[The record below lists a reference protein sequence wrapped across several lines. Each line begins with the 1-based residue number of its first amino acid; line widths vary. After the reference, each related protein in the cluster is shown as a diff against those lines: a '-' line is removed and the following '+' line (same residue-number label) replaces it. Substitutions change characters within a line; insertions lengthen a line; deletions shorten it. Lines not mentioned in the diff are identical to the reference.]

1 MKHLQIVKTEPA
13 PSTLLLMAALAQGKQ
28 ATRFN
33 LYEDQDY
40 ARLVELVFSHDEVV
54 SWW

>member
-1 MKHLQIVKTEPA
+1 MKHLQIVKTQPNQA
-13 PSTLLLMAALAQGKQ
+13 TLFLMDALAQGKE

-33 LYEDQDY
+33 LYEDRDY
-40 ARLVELVFSHDEVV
+40 ARLVELIFAHDEIV